1 MPGAIALDPKGL
13 TPSNKVV
20 RPCAPIAVSGHARAG
35 APFHKISLPIGAMG
49 QPVELS
55 VPWEDLTHDEYIS
68 NAPRVNIEGYAVPTL
83 GGIPLLC
90 KLGQGGMGAVYYGI
104 HRGFAR
110 EVAVKVLP
118 FHIAQMHPDS
128 IDRFFREA
136 RLATKINSNHLV
148 RVTDVDQQGNLA
160 FLVMEYVCGKSA
172 EKILTIGV
180 QGGAVGLEET
190 MVLDICIAGCKGLAA
205 AHEAN
210 VIHRDVKPDN
220 ILVPLKKGSREYNFE
235 AAKLADLGL
244 ARCEGMHKTVTM
256 QDICMG
262 SPGFMSPEQ
271 INDTRSVGKQAD
283 VFSFGA
289 TLYTLLCGV
298 PPFTGET
305 PMAILEATKRTQHK
319 PVKNWRA
326 DVSNITSETI
336 QICLAKNPNDRFADG
351 VALLKALVACREAL
365 KPLPPELA
373 QNALKLVSQEDSGRL
388 LKAGRQPLPYVNHAR
403 KTDSDTQT
411 LHIRLRQRSWAL
423 WIVSGIAVLA
433 LIALAVFAF
442 AGRGRDRSRQDGAA
456 DNDVKTLDATKKSS
470 DRQIIE
476 GDQAHKNE
484 RDIFTQKLEAT
495 QAAAIEAGKKQSHAQ
510 DRARGFRTDVESEQ
524 GPAR

>member
-1 MPGAIALDPKGL
+1 
-13 TPSNKVV
+13 
-20 RPCAPIAVSGHARAG
+20 
-35 APFHKISLPIGAMG
+35 
-49 QPVELS
+49 
-55 VPWEDLTHDEYIS
+55 
-68 NAPRVNIEGYAVPTL
+68 
-83 GGIPLLC
+83 
-90 KLGQGGMGAVYYGI
+90 
-104 HRGFAR
+104 
-110 EVAVKVLP
+110 
-118 FHIAQMHPDS
+118 
-128 IDRFFREA
+128 
-136 RLATKINSNHLV
+136 
-148 RVTDVDQQGNLA
+148 
-160 FLVMEYVCGKSA
+160 
-172 EKILTIGV
+172 
-180 QGGAVGLEET
+180 
-190 MVLDICIAGCKGLAA
+190 
-205 AHEAN
+205 
-210 VIHRDVKPDN
+210 
-220 ILVPLKKGSREYNFE
+220 
-235 AAKLADLGL
+235 
-244 ARCEGMHKTVTM
+244 
-256 QDICMG
+256 
-262 SPGFMSPEQ
+262 
-271 INDTRSVGKQAD
+271 
-283 VFSFGA
+283 
-289 TLYTLLCGV
+289 
-298 PPFTGET
+298 
-305 PMAILEATKRTQHK
+305 
-319 PVKNWRA
+319 
-326 DVSNITSETI
+326 
-336 QICLAKNPNDRFADG
+336 
-351 VALLKALVACREAL
+351 LKALVACREAL